1 MPGFILKFDAKVD
14 ARVNTKVLIGCGSR
28 LDVDNKVGASVSTP
42 PITTIETAGL

>member
-1 MPGFILKFDAKVD
+1 MPGFTLKFDAKVD
-14 ARVNTKVLIGCGSR
+14 ARVNTKVLIGCGS